1 MNQLQNL
8 TNQMSRRH
16 FFGRSASGLGI
27 AALGSLLGQNSAEA
41 AHSNNLPTNLPMKA
55 PTAKRV
61 IYLFQSGAP
70 SQMDMFDYKPEM
82 AKRYGEELPESVR
95 GNQRL
100 TGMTAQ
106 QGRLCVAPTIYN
118 FEQRGQSGAW
128 MSDLLPHTAK
138 ITDDLCIVKS
148 MHTDAINHDPAI
160 TFLMTGSQLPGRP
173 SMGSWLSYGLGS
185 ENSNLPAFVVMSSKG
200 SGRKNGQPLYQRLWG
215 SGFIPSQHQGCSFWW
230 RY

>member
-1 MNQLQNL
+1 
-8 TNQMSRRH
+8 MSRRH